1 MVDKSKKME
10 VEAICLPFELDQV
23 LDGFA
28 VENFD
33 LVAFTHATKNIDV
46 VVGNMSFPSSGVGVL
61 FLVIIC
67 SDLREKVEAILDLEH
82 LS

>member
-10 VEAICLPFELDQV
+10 VESICLPIELDQV

-46 VVGNMSFPSSGVGVL
+46 VVGNTSFPSSGVGVQ

-67 SDLREKVEAILDLEH
+67 SDLWKKVEAILDLEH

>member
-1 MVDKSKKME
+1 MSTLATKYDLIFLSSR
-10 VEAICLPFELDQV
+10 V

-46 VVGNMSFPSSGVGVL
+46 VVGNTSFPSSGVGVQ

-67 SDLREKVEAILDLEH
+67 SDLWKKVEAILDLEH